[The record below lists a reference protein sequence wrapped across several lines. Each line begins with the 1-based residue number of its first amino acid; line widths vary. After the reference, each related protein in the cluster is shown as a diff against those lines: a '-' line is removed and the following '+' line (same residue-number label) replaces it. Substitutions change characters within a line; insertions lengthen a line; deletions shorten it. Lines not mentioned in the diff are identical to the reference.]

1 MLLIP
6 SADEEAFV
14 FGGGAGTEL
23 LMATDNMG
31 KAHFEISEAT
41 DGSARAWV
49 VRLHLLPNQIVT
61 EAVLDGAAMAEAE
74 ILHLPPLSEEETA
87 HHYFPFGGAGARPPA
102 DAGHVAELRLPSAAR
117 ARSLSLTI
125 V

>member
-14 FGGGAGTEL
+14 FGGAGTEL
-23 LMATDNMG
+23 LM
-31 KAHFEISEAT
+31 AT

>member
-14 FGGGAGTEL
+14 FGGAGTEL
-23 LMATDNMG
+23 LMATDGMG

-74 ILHLPPLSEEETA
+74 RPTTTSPLGALAPARRPTPATWLSSGCRRLHAP
-87 HHYFPFGGAGARPPA
+87 
-102 DAGHVAELRLPSAAR
+102 
-117 ARSLSLTI
+117 ARSR
-125 V
+125 